1 MSAAPGRGTV
11 RPVASLSPKRFIQDA
26 LARRGYEI
34 RPIPPVTPDV
44 PERVAFVKAA
54 GEIQRRHRA
63 QTREQVAALRAKYA
77 RPLYGLVNT
86 WDLLEGLAACVDPTD
101 VLLYGASQQLHMLQ
115 ILAAM
120 EAAHVEDPVLLAAA
134 MLHDVGKLLLLAGE
148 APEHVVGSRAPIGA
162 NEHGGG
168 LDAAWL
174 QWNHGEFAYS
184 RIKDDVDEPVAWL
197 VRYQGMVPERCAPLF
212 DDRDRAYVARYL
224 TAFRHYDQ
232 SFKSPFAL
240 PPKRL
245 ADYRAL
251 AARLLP
257 ATLVV

>member
-1 MSAAPGRGTV
+1 V
-11 RPVASLSPKRFIQDA
+11 RPVAPLSPKRLFQAA

-34 RPIPPVTPDV
+34 RAIPPAPRDV
-44 PERVAFVKAA
+44 PERIAFVTSADD
-54 GEIQRRHRA
+54 IHRRHRA

-77 RPLYGLVNT
+77 RPLHGLVNT
-86 WDLLEGLAACVDPTD
+86 WELLEGLGGCVDPTD
-101 VLLYGASQQLHMLQ
+101 VLLYGASQQLHLLQ
-115 ILAAM
+115 VLAAM
-120 EAAHVEDPVLLAAA
+120 EQDHVEDPVLLAAA
-134 MLHDVGKLLLLAGE
+134 MLHNLGKLLLLAGE

-162 NEHGGG
+162 HEPGGG
-168 LDAAWL
+168 LDQAWL

-197 VRYQGMVPERCAPLF
+197 VCSHSTVPERCAPLF
-212 DDRDRAYVARYL
+212 DARDRTYVARYL

-232 SFKSPFAL
+232 RFKSPFTL
-240 PPKRL
+240 PRKPL
-245 ADYRAL
+245 AAYRAL

>member
-1 MSAAPGRGTV
+1 MAP
-11 RPVASLSPKRFIQDA
+11 LSPKRLIQDA

-34 RPIPPVTPDV
+34 RPIPPVAPDV
-44 PERVAFVKAA
+44 PERAAFATGA
-54 GEIQRRHRA
+54 EEIQRRHRA

-77 RPLYGLVNT
+77 RPLYGLVST
-86 WDLLEGLAACVDPTD
+86 WELLEGLAACVDPSD
-101 VLLYGASQQLHMLQ
+101 VLLYGASQQLHLLQ
-115 ILAAM
+115 VLAAM
-120 EAAHVEDPVLLAAA
+120 EQDHVEDPVLLAAA
-134 MLHDVGKLLLLAGE
+134 MLHDIGKVLLLAGE
-148 APEHVVGSRAPIGA
+148 APEHVVGSRAPIGPH
-162 NEHGGG
+162 ERGDG
-168 LDAAWL
+168 LDTAWL
-174 QWNHGEFAYS
+174 QWNHAEFAYS

-197 VRYQGMVPERCAPLF
+197 VRYQSIVPERCAPLF
-212 DDRDRAYVARYL
+212 DARDRAHVARYL

-245 ADYRAL
+245 ADYRTL